1 MIKGLK
7 VLVTSFL
14 TRNSEIKDNDNVL
27 LANIWFDELKRHGK
41 NPKEMSAFQFLTYLA
56 KGQVANP
63 VSIVRCRAKLQEE
76 EPYLRGAKYNK
87 RKSKLENKVRRE
99 IINWNNE

>member
-7 VLVTSFL
+7 KLVESFL
-14 TRNSEIKDNDNVL
+14 IRNDEIKDNDNVL

-41 NPKEMSAFQFLTYLA
+41 NPQEMNAYKFLAYLA
-56 KGQVANP
+56 KGQLSNP

-76 EPYLRGAKYNK
+76 QEELRGKKYNE
-87 RKSKLENKVRRE
+87 RKNKLEKKVRTE
-99 IINWNNE
+99 IKNWNE